1 MKYEFVGLEMVLIE
15 DIFFNEDIAEIEVV
29 ADSLSEIVL
38 SNNIT
43 VYSDGTPNEILI
55 VDYGS
60 SFEDEVPVIRA
71 KKA

>member
-1 MKYEFVGLEMVLIE
+1 MKYEFVGLGTALIE
-15 DIFFNEDIAEIEVV
+15 DLIFNEDITEIEVE

-38 SNNIT
+38 SDNIA

-60 SFEDEVPVIRA
+60 SFGDGVPVIRA
-71 KKA
+71 KK